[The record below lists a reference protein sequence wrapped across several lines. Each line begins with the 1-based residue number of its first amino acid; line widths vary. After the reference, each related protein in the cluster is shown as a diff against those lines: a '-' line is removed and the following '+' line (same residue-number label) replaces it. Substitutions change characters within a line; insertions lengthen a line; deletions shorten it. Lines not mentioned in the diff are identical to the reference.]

1 MPEVEEFRTKI
12 EAIKKRLSGSDAEG
26 SEEILELKERFAA
39 VRDSLQR
46 KQETIDS
53 QKTEIAA
60 LREENAELSD
70 MLDQA
75 VTALEAKS
83 DGGIKEIVKSIDSE
97 FASLLADSE
106 AEQGADTGGDRR
118 GAANSE
124 SQPQEAQP
132 RDAQPQEAQPRDAQP
147 PDAQSEDAQSEDT
160 KWEPENESVPA
171 LQRIMGRRKR

>member
-46 KQETIDS
+46 KQETIES
-53 QKTEIAA
+53 QNTEISA

-75 VTALEAKS
+75 VTALEAKG

-106 AEQGADTGGDRR
+106 AEQGTGTVADTGGDRR
-118 GAANSE
+118 GASNSE

-132 RDAQPQEAQPRDAQP
+132 QEAQPQEAQPQ
-147 PDAQSEDAQSEDT
+147 EAQSEDT
-160 KWEPENESVPA
+160 KWEPENESVPV